1 MTTVLAV
8 VGVIVYIFIGIVVE
22 ATLMEEDGDPFDNAW
37 MAVIWPLIIAGFVV
51 FGFCVGA
58 FKLGKYINNKI
69 FKKK

>member
-8 VGVIVYIFIGIVVE
+8 VGVIVYIFIGIVLE

-37 MAVIWPLIIAGFVV
+37 MAVIWPLIIAGFAV

-58 FKLGKYINNKI
+58 FKLGKCINNKI
-69 FKKK
+69 FKK